1 MRRGWAIASLAAV
14 ALVTPATASAH
25 GRGPV
30 VAVSDQARITRT
42 QPTDPPFSVRVI
54 DGDQGLWLR
63 PASRRELM
71 VLGVAGEPLLRFDGT
86 GVYVNRYSPTA
97 QIDQIARTAITPRF
111 DPKTPPSW
119 KKLSSG
125 QSYRWHDHRL
135 HALAPLGGRGPA
147 RALGS
152 WTIPLRLDRKP
163 AAVTGELW
171 YVPPPNL
178 LLWLAI
184 PVFILVGSLAT
195 IRARRQRLVEHTVV
209 ILTATTAIAL
219 VVARAGREF
228 YGRPRPAVVGYVSFA
243 IGVALALFVLDRL
256 LLRPTPTRWFIA
268 LLVGALGFAEGL
280 SLVPMLYHGL
290 VLAVV
295 PAPLERTCVV
305 LALGCGVS
313 TVLLSVFNGLDAVED
328 TEIPRTV
335 QRVLAPPSKREAQ

>member
-1 MRRGWAIASLAAV
+1 MRRGWVIASLTAA
-14 ALVTPATASAH
+14 ALAAPATAFAH

-30 VAVSDQARITRT
+30 VAVSDEARITRT
-42 QPTDPPFSVRVI
+42 QPTDPPFSMRVI

-63 PASRRELM
+63 LTSRRELM

-125 QSYRWHDHRL
+125 RSYRWHDHRL
-135 HALAPLGGRGPA
+135 HALAPLGGSGPA

-152 WTIPLRLDRKP
+152 WTIPLRLDGKP
-163 AAVTGELW
+163 AAVTGELR

-184 PVFILVGSLAT
+184 PIFILFGSLAT
-195 IRARRQRLVEHTVV
+195 IRARRQRLVEHTIV

-268 LLVGALGFAEGL
+268 LVVGALGFAEGL
-280 SLVPMLYHGL
+280 SLLPTLYHGL
-290 VLAVV
+290 VLAAV
-295 PAPLERTCVV
+295 PASLERRCVA
-305 LALGCGVS
+305 LTLGCGVA
-313 TVLLSVFNGLDAVED
+313 TVVLTVFIGLDAAQDAD
-328 TEIPRTV
+328 TLETV
-335 QRVLAPPSKREAQ
+335 ARC